1 MITTEL
7 ERAGIPTVQ
16 VCTMTPV
23 AEMVGSN
30 RIVTGSGIVHPL
42 GNAEAAPEEE
52 HTVRRRILESALKS
66 LTQPGGSRRS
76 GHPE

>member
-1 MITTEL
+1 
-7 ERAGIPTVQ
+7 
-16 VCTMTPV
+16 MTPV

-42 GNAEAAPEEE
+42 GNAEATPEEE
-52 HTVRRRILESALKS
+52 RTVRRRILESALKS
-66 LTQPGGSRRS
+66 LTQPGGRRS